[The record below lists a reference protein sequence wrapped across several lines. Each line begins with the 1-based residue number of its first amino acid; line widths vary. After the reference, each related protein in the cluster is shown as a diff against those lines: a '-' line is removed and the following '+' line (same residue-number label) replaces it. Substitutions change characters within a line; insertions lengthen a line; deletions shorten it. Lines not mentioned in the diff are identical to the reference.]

1 LIENWR
7 KSTVLCLFVKHGNVF
22 FIVFLVL
29 YWGKYLFLQ
38 RKYWRENIGAK
49 ISLYFKQNE

>member
-1 LIENWR
+1 MGMCFL
-7 KSTVLCLFVKHGNVF
+7 LCFWF
-22 FIVFLVL
+22 L

-38 RKYWRENIGAK
+38 RKSWRENIGAK